1 MSFATCQPLMNSSPS
16 ALKQPEA
23 LQERQAGAEGGGTGK
38 GGGQGPAP
46 SSWKL
51 WWKIVSCTP
60 TPLKSVWCCIHLK
73 HIRAREPVLISSIIH
88 ENFVL
93 FSHFLPKEDRL
104 ELAVNSS
111 ASCLLFFLF
120 IYVIFLPWPH
130 PLGTIQATNA
140 GEGQPYQGGEV
151 FWVPW
156 AWGLT
161 TESREMKM
169 WPHPAVEF
177 RVIHSIMYL
186 VNKH

>member
-51 WWKIVSCTP
+51 WWEIVSCTP
-60 TPLKSVWCCIHLK
+60 TALKSVWCCIHLK
-73 HIRAREPVLISSIIH
+73 HIRAREPALISSIIH
-88 ENFVL
+88 KNFVL
-93 FSHFLPKEDRL
+93 FFHFLPKKIDL
-104 ELAVNSS
+104 NLLWTHLPPACFSFCSYMLSSHHGHILLA
-111 ASCLLFFLF
+111 LFRQQT
-120 IYVIFLPWPH
+120 
-130 PLGTIQATNA
+130 LGRDSPTRK
-140 GEGQPYQGGEV
+140 EKV
-151 FWVPW
+151 CWVPW

-161 TESREMKM
+161 TESGEMKM